1 MAEELESQ
9 EREVCQGEPSEE
21 PSEDLQRD
29 LTLRDFQEST
39 EMDTEEDNPKLDLE
53 RNVVHGL

>member
-1 MAEELESQ
+1 MAEKLESL
-9 EREVCQGEPSEE
+9 EREVCQRKPSEE

-29 LTLRDFQEST
+29 LTLRDFQEPT
-39 EMDTEEDNPKLDLE
+39 EMDTEEDNPKLNLE